1 MTRVGF
7 EKQKNGM
14 VKEYLPASEQMKST
28 HEQRQMFLHLYN
40 AYMDE
45 GLRFSR
51 QEMSQGGDLFE
62 LFRSKIENM
71 LFAPS
76 LSPFEIPSSH
86 TVHIDT
92 VTSRK
97 ITSFSCGAY
106 GYRTVKPQADLSQ
119 IAKLISLVYK
129 PDGWGLLCDLDDMF
143 LHLVYE
149 RAKLVNRKN
158 KVLLFEKSIV
168 IQDHRDN
175 VSSTLL
181 IPTYKKIDKNRI
193 YDDPIISNHM
203 QTVVNTLKETEI
215 RQIYLVYPKHP
226 EFKKYLTIKLLGEV
240 PLKEDEYRVKVIPY
254 SFSFCTRKQKKTT
267 FKRRQKCQ

>member
-1 MTRVGF
+1 MRVGF
-7 EKQKNGM
+7 EKNGNGEI
-14 VKEYLPASEQMKST
+14 KEYLPASEQMKST
-28 HEQRQMFLHLYN
+28 YEQRQMFLHLYN

-45 GLRFSR
+45 GLRFSS

-62 LFRSKIENM
+62 LFLSKIENM

-76 LSPFEIPSSH
+76 LFPFETPSCR
-86 TVHIDT
+86 TMCIDAA
-92 VTSRK
+92 TSRK
-97 ITSFSCGAY
+97 IASFACGAY
-106 GYRTVKPQADLSQ
+106 GSRTVKPQARLSQ
-119 IAKLISLVYK
+119 IARLISLVYK
-129 PDGWGLLCDLDDMF
+129 PDGYGLLCDLDDMF

-158 KVLLFEKSIV
+158 KVLLFDKSIV
-168 IQDHRDN
+168 IQDHREN

-181 IPTYKKIDKNRI
+181 IPTYRKIDKKRI
-193 YDDPIISNHM
+193 YDDPVISSHM
-203 QTVVNTLKETEI
+203 QTVVNTLKETAI

-267 FKRRQKCQ
+267 FTRRQKCQ

>member
-1 MTRVGF
+1 MRVGF
-7 EKQKNGM
+7 EKNGNGEI
-14 VKEYLPASEQMKST
+14 KEYLPASEQMKST
-28 HEQRQMFLHLYN
+28 YEQRQMFLHLYN

-51 QEMSQGGDLFE
+51 QEMSQGDDLFE
-62 LFRSKIENM
+62 IFRSKIENM

-76 LSPFEIPSSH
+76 LFPFETPSCR
-86 TVHIDT
+86 TMCIDAA
-92 VTSRK
+92 TSRK
-97 ITSFSCGAY
+97 IASFACGAY
-106 GYRTVKPQADLSQ
+106 GSRTVKPQANLSQ
-119 IAKLISLVYK
+119 ITRLIGLVYK
-129 PDGWGLLCDLDDMF
+129 PDGCGLLCDLDDMF

-158 KVLLFEKSIV
+158 KVLLFDKSIV
-168 IQDHRDN
+168 IQDHREN

-181 IPTYKKIDKNRI
+181 IPTYKKIDKKRI
-193 YDDPIISNHM
+193 YDDPVISSHM
-203 QTVVNTLKETEI
+203 QTVVNTLKETAI

-267 FKRRQKCQ
+267 FTRRQKCQ